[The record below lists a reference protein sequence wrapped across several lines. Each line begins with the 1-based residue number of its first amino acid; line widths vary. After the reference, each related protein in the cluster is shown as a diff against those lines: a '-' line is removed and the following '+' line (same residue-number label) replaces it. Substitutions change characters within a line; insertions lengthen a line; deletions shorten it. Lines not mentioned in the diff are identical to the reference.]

1 MYKRDNYGLRGDYN
15 KISDIEIAAIG
26 GSTTDERWIDDKLTS
41 YLLQKKLNEWMGGNQ
56 MLEFY
61 YR

>member
-26 GSTTDERWIDDKLTS
+26 GSTTDERWIDDKLTWT
-41 YLLQKKLNEWMGGNQ
+41 YLLQKN
-56 MLEFY
+56 
-61 YR
+61 